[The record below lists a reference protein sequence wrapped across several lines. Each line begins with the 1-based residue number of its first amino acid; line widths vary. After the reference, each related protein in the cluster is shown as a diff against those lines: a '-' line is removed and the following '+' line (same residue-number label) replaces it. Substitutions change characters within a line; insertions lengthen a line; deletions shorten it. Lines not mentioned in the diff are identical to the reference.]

1 MKRSLFFLL
10 AASIMSLG
18 VSAQKIKLV
27 SGKVGFL
34 KAEKSVAIVYD
45 YSNMGVGKFKNE
57 QDYITKKT
65 DDYNKKEP
73 GKGDQWAQAWKND
86 RASRF
91 QPKFEEL
98 LNAYT
103 KGLGPVFGL
112 GASGTPVV
120 MHVKTTFTEPGYN
133 IAISRAPAMINLE
146 ITLKQNG
153 SDAAKITLMGSPGNT
168 FGGYDFDT
176 GVRIS
181 EAYAKAGKELGKFL
195 IKAAKKG

>member
-1 MKRSLFFLL
+1 MKRTLILFIG
-10 AASIMSLG
+10 ASIISLG
-18 VSAQKIKLV
+18 ASAQKIKLV
-27 SGKVGFL
+27 SGKLGFI
-34 KAEKSVAIVYD
+34 KAEKSIAVTYD
-45 YSNMGVGKFKNE
+45 YSAMGVGKFKNE
-57 QDYITKKT
+57 QDYIDKKT
-65 DDYNKKEP
+65 ADYNKKEP

-98 LNAYT
+98 LNEYT

-120 MHVKTTFTEPGYN
+120 MNVKTTFTEPGYN
-133 IAISRAPAMINLE
+133 IAIDRRPAMINLE
-146 ITLKQNG
+146 ITFKQNG
-153 SDAAKITLMGSPGNT
+153 ADVAKITLIGSPGNT

-195 IKAAKKG
+195 VKSTKK